1 LQDHEIGSVLR
12 VGCAFHV
19 ELAPRTRLR
28 ADAVVAPYL
37 SAPKRW
43 QTCSVT
49 GSKGEPAYAWAWVA
63 TIRARHFL
71 LIRKHLETGEL
82 AYHYCSVVFAHSK
95 SSSTGQRRHRRPG
108 QNLLADTDPA
118 DPAR

>member
-1 LQDHEIGSVLR
+1 MLTDQTMPPWCAGDEVYGRCGELRTFLQDNEIGYVLR

-28 ADAVVAPYL
+28 ADAVVAHYL

-49 GSKGEPAYAWAWVA
+49 GSKGERAYAWAWIA
-63 TIRARHFL
+63 TTCPQHFL
-71 LIRKHLETGEL
+71 LIRKHLNPPWNPS
-82 AYHYCSVVFAHSK
+82 A
-95 SSSTGQRRHRRPG
+95 
-108 QNLLADTDPA
+108 
-118 DPAR
+118 ARGSGFECR